1 MTASAPTWSSDAV
14 LRRLRGRGERMIGS
28 AGPDAAA
35 DRAMGRALIG
45 FLDRIAGRGSGPA
58 VDGIVG
64 LPFLVHG
71 TRSADPAPAEPAA
84 VAHVLWWVAARHL
97 DDLSDAGPRP
107 SAVADTGSADQ
118 DLLAVIGI
126 ACHLAAEVLDEGC
139 RDDPELAL
147 RLRQELS
154 RGWHRAIAGQLVD
167 LTASAV
173 TATADEVMAGY
184 LGKTGAP
191 YAMAAAMGAALAGC
205 DEASVDAWRDF
216 GARLGV
222 LRQLVND
229 QRDIVSGRYEDLRNG
244 TATLMV
250 VQYLNSLSEPER
262 AVAEKL
268 LVGCAD
274 SAAAREEFA
283 ARLTEPS
290 RLRAFA
296 AGAGP
301 LIDGLHAS
309 IDEAGG
315 VGDYVA
321 GLHELVDRTVNLYP
335 EFLLGARG

>member
-1 MTASAPTWSSDAV
+1 MTAGAPTWSSDAV
-14 LRRLRGRGERMIGS
+14 LRRLRGTGEGLIRS
-28 AGPDAAA
+28 TGPGAAA
-35 DRAMGRALIG
+35 DRAMGRALTG

-58 VDGIVG
+58 VDGIVA

-71 TRSADPAPAEPAA
+71 THSGDPAPAEPAA
-84 VAHVLWWVAARHL
+84 VAHVLWWVAARYL

-107 SAVADTGSADQ
+107 PAAADTDSADQ
-118 DLLAVIGI
+118 ELLAVFGI
-126 ACHLAAEVLDEGC
+126 ACHLVDEVLDEGC
-139 RDDPELAL
+139 RDDPARAL

-154 RGWHRAIAGQLVD
+154 RTWYRAIAGQLAD
-167 LTASAV
+167 LTATAA
-173 TATADEVMAGY
+173 TATAEEVMDGY

-191 YAMAAAMGAALAGC
+191 YAMAAAMGAVLAGC
-205 DEASVDAWRDF
+205 DEARVDAWRDL
-216 GARLGV
+216 GARFGV

-229 QRDIVSGRYEDLRNG
+229 QRDIASGRYEDLRNG
-244 TATLMV
+244 TATFMV
-250 VQYLNSLSEPER
+250 VQYLKSLSEPER

-283 ARLTEPS
+283 ARLTEPG

-296 AGAGP
+296 AATGP

-315 VGDYVA
+315 VAEYVA
-321 GLHELVDRTVNLYP
+321 GLHALVDQTVNLYP
-335 EFLLGARG
+335 DFLLGARD